1 MHLSRPAA
9 AVVVTLACAAG
20 LALSGCSNA
29 ATGSTDPS
37 SFVNVSGSAVAVADD
52 VAALCAQIVEQKL
65 SPDAAAASAEGSG
78 YTTRIGSVENTI
90 SAKRSSGRRAVNS
103 PSRARATLPFDS
115 RSRSDGSL
123 E

>member
-37 SFVNVSGSAVAVADD
+37 SFANVSGSAVAVADD
-52 VAALCAQIVEQKL
+52 IGLR
-65 SPDAAAASAEGSG
+65 PDSVPVDTLIAVLRSFLDTASE
-78 YTTRIGSVENTI
+78 IG
-90 SAKRSSGRRAVNS
+90 RAHV
-103 PSRARATLPFDS
+103 
-115 RSRSDGSL
+115 
-123 E
+123 